1 MTCTIVI
8 KTVAPIH
15 CTETD
20 ACPTNSEGSSIQG
33 IIASFSN
40 GADAAANSPTTAD
53 PTASAAAAATTA
65 AAAAASH
72 DTSAA
77 TASAEPDTV
86 A

>member
-8 KTVAPIH
+8 ETVAPIH

-33 IIASFSN
+33 IITSFSN

-65 AAAAASH
+65 AAAASH